1 MRLATFEY
9 QGHQSYGV
17 VMGDS
22 IVDAGRYL
30 ADRAPDLRSAIAGNL
45 LHEIAEIA
53 RWAQPD
59 FALADVKLLP
69 VIPNP
74 GKILCVGL
82 NYETHRLETGRA
94 ESSYPAIFTRF
105 ADTQVGHEGLI
116 LRPSV
121 SQQLDYEGEL
131 AVIIGKSG
139 RAIDEARALEYVAGY
154 ACFNDASVRD
164 WQRHTHQFTPG
175 KNFPS
180 TGGFGPWMVT
190 PDEVGDVTALTLTTR
205 LNGQEMQHSTTDLL
219 IFPVPTL
226 IAYISAF
233 TPLSPGDVI
242 CTGTPGGVGYKREP
256 PVFMKPGDVVEVD
269 ISRIG
274 ILSNH
279 VADEPVA
286 ESAHLLADGATAW
299 H

>member
-1 MRLATFEY
+1 MRLATFAY
-9 QGHQSYGV
+9 HSRQSYGV
-17 VMGDS
+17 VVGDS
-22 IVDAGRYL
+22 IIDAGRRFG
-30 ADRAPDLRSAIAGNL
+30 DRAPDLRSALARDLLPEIAG
-45 LHEIAEIA
+45 IA
-53 RWAQPD
+53 RQAQPD
-59 FALADVKLLP
+59 YALADVKFLP

-94 ESSYPAIFTRF
+94 ESRYPAIFTRF
-105 ADTQVGHEGLI
+105 ADTQVGHDDLI
-116 LRPSV
+116 LRPTV
-121 SQQLDYEGEL
+121 SQRLDYEGEL

-139 RAIDEARALEYVAGY
+139 RAIDEAQAMRFIAGY
-154 ACFNDASVRD
+154 ACYNDASVRD

-190 PDEVGDVTALTLTTR
+190 PDDIGEGTVLTLTTR
-205 LNGQEMQHSTTDLL
+205 LNGQVMQQSTTDLL
-219 IFPVPTL
+219 IFPVPAL

-242 CTGTPGGVGYKREP
+242 CTGTPGGVGDKREP
-256 PVFMKPGDVVEVD
+256 PVFMKPGDVVEVE

-274 ILSNH
+274 ILRNR
-279 VADEPVA
+279 VADEPA
-286 ESAHLLADGATAW
+286 R
-299 H
+299 

>member
-9 QGHQSYGV
+9 LGRQSYGV
-17 VMGDS
+17 VIGDS
-22 IVDAGRYL
+22 IIDVGRFL
-30 ADRAPDLRSAIAGNL
+30 ADRAPDLRSAIAANL
-45 LHEIAEIA
+45 LPEIAGVP
-53 RWAQPD
+53 RQAQPD
-59 FALADVKLLP
+59 YTLADVRLLP

-74 GKILCVGL
+74 GKILCIGL

-94 ESSYPAIFTRF
+94 ESRYPAIFTRF
-105 ADTQVGHEGLI
+105 ADTQVGHQGLI

-121 SQQLDYEGEL
+121 SEQLDYEGEL
-131 AVIIGKSG
+131 AVIMGKG
-139 RAIDEARALEYVAGY
+139 CRAIDEARAMEYVAGY
-154 ACFNDASVRD
+154 ACFNDASIRD

-190 PDEVGDVTALTLTTR
+190 PDEVGEVTTLTLTTR
-205 LNGQEMQHSTTDLL
+205 LNGQEMQRATTDQL

-242 CTGTPGGVGYKREP
+242 CTGTPGASGTSE
-256 PVFMKPGDVVEVD
+256 
-269 ISRIG
+269 SRQ
-274 ILSNH
+274 S
-279 VADEPVA
+279 
-286 ESAHLLADGATAW
+286 S
-299 H
+299 

>member
-9 QGHQSYGV
+9 RGRQSYGV
-17 VMGDS
+17 VIGDS
-22 IVDAGRYL
+22 IIDAGRYL
-30 ADRAPDLRSAIAGNL
+30 GDRAPDLRLAIARNL
-45 LHEIAEIA
+45 FPEIAGIV
-53 RWAQPD
+53 RQAQTD
-59 FALADVKLLP
+59 YALADVRLLP

-94 ESSYPAIFTRF
+94 ESRYPAIFTRF
-105 ADTQVGHEGLI
+105 ADTQVGHEDPI

-131 AVIIGKSG
+131 AVIMGKSG
-139 RAIDEARALEYVAGY
+139 RAIDESRAMEYVAGY
-154 ACFNDASVRD
+154 ACYNDASIRD

-190 PDEVGDVTALTLTTR
+190 PDELGDVTTLTLTTR
-205 LNGQEMQHSTTDLL
+205 LNGQEMQRSTTDRL
-219 IFPVPTL
+219 IFPLPAL

-256 PVFMKPGDVVEVD
+256 PVFMKPGDVVEVE

-274 ILSNH
+274 ILRNR
-279 VADEPVA
+279 VADEPTR
-286 ESAHLLADGATAW
+286 ETAHLPEDEARA
-299 H
+299 

>member
-1 MRLATFEY
+1 MRLVTFEY
-9 QGHQSYGV
+9 QGRQSYGV
-17 VMGDS
+17 VIGDG
-22 IVDAGRYL
+22 IVDAGRHL
-30 ADRAPDLRSAIAGNL
+30 AGRAPDLRSAIVGNL
-45 LHEIAEIA
+45 LPEIAGIA
-53 RWAQPD
+53 RRAQPD
-59 FALADVKLLP
+59 YALADVRFLP

-121 SQQLDYEGEL
+121 SRQLDYEGEL
-131 AVIIGKSG
+131 AVIMGRSG
-139 RAIDEARALEYVAGY
+139 RAIDEAQALEHVAGY
-154 ACFNDASVRD
+154 ACYNDASVRD

-190 PDEVGDVTALTLTTR
+190 PDEVGDVTALTIATR
-205 LNGQEMQHSTTDLL
+205 LNGQEMQRSTTDLL

-269 ISRIG
+269 ISHIG
-274 ILSNH
+274 TLRNR
-279 VADEPVA
+279 VADEPA
-286 ESAHLLADGATAW
+286 REAAHLPESGASA
-299 H
+299 

>member
-1 MRLATFEY
+1 MRLVTFAY
-9 QGHQSYGV
+9 QGRESYGV
-17 VMGDS
+17 VMSGG
-22 IVDAGRYL
+22 IVDVGRYL
-30 ADRAPDLRSAIAGNL
+30 GYRPPDLRSAIADDL
-45 LHEIAEIA
+45 LPEIAGIA
-53 RWAQPD
+53 RQAQRD
-59 FALADVKLLP
+59 YALADVKFLP

-74 GKILCVGL
+74 RKILCVGL

-121 SQQLDYEGEL
+121 SEQLDYEGEL

-139 RAIDEARALEYVAGY
+139 RAVDEDRALDYVAGY
-154 ACFNDASVRD
+154 ACYNDASIRD

-190 PDEVGDVTALTLTTR
+190 PDELGDVTALSLTTR
-205 LNGQEMQHSTTDLL
+205 LNGQEMQRSTTDLL
-219 IFPVPTL
+219 IFPIPRL
-226 IAYISAF
+226 IDYISAF

-256 PVFMKPGDVVEVD
+256 PVFMKPGDVVEVE
-269 ISRIG
+269 ISGIG
-274 ILSNH
+274 ILRNR
-279 VADEPVA
+279 VADESVREIAGLP
-286 ESAHLLADGATAW
+286 ENGTTA
-299 H
+299 

>member
-9 QGHQSYGV
+9 HGRQSYGV
-17 VMGDS
+17 VNGDG
-22 IVDAGRYL
+22 IVDAGRHL
-30 ADRAPDLRSAIAGNL
+30 ADRAPDLRSAIARNL
-45 LHEIAEIA
+45 LPEIAGIA
-53 RWAQPD
+53 IPAQPD
-59 FALADVKLLP
+59 YALGDVKLLP
-69 VIPNP
+69 IIPNP

-82 NYETHRLETGRA
+82 NYETHRLETGRTK
-94 ESSYPAIFTRF
+94 SSYPAIFTRF

-131 AVIIGKSG
+131 AVIMGKSG

-154 ACFNDASVRD
+154 ACFNDASIRD
-164 WQRHTHQFTPG
+164 WQHHTHQFTPG

-180 TGGFGPWMVT
+180 TGGSGPWMVT
-190 PDEVGDVTALTLTTR
+190 PDEVGDITALTITTR
-205 LNGQEMQHSTTDLL
+205 LNGQEMQRSTTDLL

-226 IAYISAF
+226 IAYISTF

-256 PVFMKPGDVVEVD
+256 PVFMKAGDVVEVE
-269 ISRIG
+269 ISRVG
-274 ILSNH
+274 ILRNR
-279 VADEPVA
+279 VADEG
-286 ESAHLLADGATAW
+286 S
-299 H
+299 

>member
-1 MRLATFEY
+1 MRLVTFEY
-9 QGHQSYGV
+9 HGRQSYGV
-17 VMGDS
+17 VIGDS
-22 IVDAGRYL
+22 IVDAGPHL

-45 LHEIAEIA
+45 LPEIAEIA
-53 RWAQPD
+53 RQAQPEY
-59 FALADVKLLP
+59 ALADVKFLP

-131 AVIIGKSG
+131 AVIMGKSC
-139 RAIDEARALEYVAGY
+139 RAVDEAQAMEYVAGY
-154 ACFNDASVRD
+154 ACYNDASIRD

-190 PDEVGDVTALTLTTR
+190 ADEPGDVTTLTITTR
-205 LNGQEMQHSTTDLL
+205 LNGQEMQRSTTDLL

-256 PVFMKPGDVVEVD
+256 PLFMKPGDVVEVE
-269 ISRIG
+269 ISRVG
-274 ILSNH
+274 ILRNH
-279 VADEPVA
+279 VADEPA
-286 ESAHLLADGATAW
+286 RQTAHLPEDGATA
-299 H
+299 

>member
-9 QGHQSYGV
+9 HDRQSYGV
-17 VMGDS
+17 VVGDN
-22 IVDAGRYL
+22 IIDIGRSL
-30 ADRAPDLRSAIAGNL
+30 EDRAPDLRSAIARNL
-45 LHEIAEIA
+45 LPEVAEIA
-53 RWAQPD
+53 RQAQPD
-59 FALADVKLLP
+59 YALADVRFLP
-69 VIPNP
+69 VIPHP

-94 ESSYPAIFTRF
+94 ESQYPAIFTRF

-131 AVIIGKSG
+131 AVIMGKSG
-139 RAIDEARALEYVAGY
+139 RAIDEARAMAYVAGY
-154 ACFNDASVRD
+154 ACYNDATIRD

-180 TGGFGPWMVT
+180 TGGFGPWLVT
-190 PDEVGDVTALTLTTR
+190 PDELGEVTTLTLATR
-205 LNGQEMQHSTTDLL
+205 LNGQEMQRSTTDRL
-219 IFPVPTL
+219 IFPIPTL

-256 PVFMKPGDVVEVD
+256 PVFMKPGDVVEVE
-269 ISRIG
+269 ISNIG
-274 ILSNH
+274 TLRNR
-279 VADEPVA
+279 VADEPVRKATHLA
-286 ESAHLLADGATAW
+286 EDEATA
-299 H
+299 